1 MRLVAG
7 VGRHSATARISGA
20 IPASS
25 GPLWSSSRC
34 IQGGLEEVTK
44 CGSGW
49 LRARGLSLFALPAFG
64 CRSGIGYCVER
75 ETCLCQDAESRQ
87 NVWVALNQFCSW
99 HRSARRERERDNGF
113 RSDSRWA
120 VHSARTFL
128 VQMKRVWRQIP
139 QRACTDQVLHAALT
153 SMIRSQN
160 VSATVFMHAIS
171 STREVAIKGYRPA
184 GCSQGVHTHPSQVTA
199 WPGSEA
205 TALYSVGGHGCTRFA
220 VPT

>member
-1 MRLVAG
+1 MHSRRL
-7 VGRHSATARISGA
+7 
-20 IPASS
+20 
-25 GPLWSSSRC
+25 
-34 IQGGLEEVTK
+34 GGSHQV
-44 CGSGW
+44 W
-49 LRARGLSLFALPAFG
+49 LRLAAGARPLAFCLAGLRLQE
-64 CRSGIGYCVER
+64 RYCVLER

-87 NVWVALNQFCSW
+87 NVWVALNQSRSW
-99 HRSARRERERDNGF
+99 HTRERRSARRERGRDNGF
-113 RSDSRWA
+113 RTDSRWA

-139 QRACTDQVLHAALT
+139 QRACTEQVRHAALT